1 MVGGAEMPKAGLT
14 LEGLASGRA
23 GKEQGVG
30 VALSP
35 AHRGA
40 PVVAVTGPAPSSKD
54 HFRGPSLITRDGH
67 IAPSPRHP
75 GWWAGPA
82 GAKELCR

>member
-1 MVGGAEMPKAGLT
+1 MPKAGLT

-23 GKEQGVG
+23 GKEQGAG

-35 AHRGA
+35 AHWGA
-40 PVVAVTGPAPSSKD
+40 PVGAVTGPAPSSKD
-54 HFRGPSLITRDGH
+54 PSPGSSLITCDGH
-67 IAPSPRHP
+67 TAPSPRHP

-82 GAKELCR
+82 GARELCQ